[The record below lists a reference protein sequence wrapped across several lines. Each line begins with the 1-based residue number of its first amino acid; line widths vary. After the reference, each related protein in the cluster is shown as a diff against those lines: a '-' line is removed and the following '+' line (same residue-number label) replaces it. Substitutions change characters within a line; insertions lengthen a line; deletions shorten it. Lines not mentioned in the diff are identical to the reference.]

1 MPITGSR
8 AGKEQPGQ
16 TVKPEVPK
24 LLGVWGNFIKTDPK
38 ELFVFR
44 LNLSIVTLHHKINQ
58 LSSSVR

>member
-8 AGKEQPGQ
+8 AGKGKPGQ
-16 TVKPEVPK
+16 TVQPEDPK

-44 LNLSIVTLHHKINQ
+44 LNLSIVTTL
-58 LSSSVR
+58 